1 MVILDQTNLS
11 ETPMQYANFGE
22 RLIARLIDGFIV
34 FIPSI
39 FLPLIAPWLYFA
51 LQEGNQGGATVGK
64 RIMGIRVLST
74 DGRAIGFGTATGR
87 FFCHFIN
94 LFTMGLGYLLM
105 LFNARNQGLH
115 DMITSTVVVR
125 TASSPP
131 VQQTTQRRGKDQHS
145 WSKIVSDQESHFV
158 EINTQGG
165 RHRHRMNG
173 GEQVRH
179 FTLWQMTDG
188 MIDFSAAFDSEEVLE
203 MKRFAEY
210 LLKNKFNG

>member
-1 MVILDQTNLS
+1 
-11 ETPMQYANFGE
+11 
-22 RLIARLIDGFIV
+22 
-34 FIPSI
+34 
-39 FLPLIAPWLYFA
+39 
-51 LQEGNQGGATVGK
+51 
-64 RIMGIRVLST
+64 
-74 DGRAIGFGTATGR
+74 
-87 FFCHFIN
+87 
-94 LFTMGLGYLLM
+94 
-105 LFNARNQGLH
+105 
-115 DMITSTVVVR
+115 MITSTVVVR